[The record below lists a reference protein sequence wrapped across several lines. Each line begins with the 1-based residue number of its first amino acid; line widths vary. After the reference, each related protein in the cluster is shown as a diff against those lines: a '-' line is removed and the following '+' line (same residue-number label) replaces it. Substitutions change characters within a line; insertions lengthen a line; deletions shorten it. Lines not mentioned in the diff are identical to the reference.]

1 MINEGDFTLEKNRII
16 IFAVIISMLF
26 CNLAVYAEK
35 ENINND
41 TIQECDDY
49 YYAVKSDGTL
59 YKTKHYDSEKTY
71 ENGDSPD
78 NFIAASDMVPE
89 RITDGAVSV
98 AGNYTLKEDNSVWE
112 ISDTNNT
119 LTKVMDNVREISS
132 SGGHTLFVKNDNTLW
147 GLGNN
152 YHGQLAQGEMS
163 KSLEEQIAEG
173 LRHRNKTSCTP
184 EKFNEPV
191 KIMDNVKSAVANGAL
206 TIVLKNDGT
215 VWTFGYDYAGQLG
228 IGVRYVV
235 NNTPTQ
241 ILSDIK
247 RIFASGEAC
256 FALDNDNTLWRWGSN
271 YTGYAGSD
279 GVLKPEKYIENASYV
294 TNMPSYNLVV
304 KIDGSLWLYGE
315 SETDGG
321 EISKKPLEIT
331 DNVVSACG
339 IYADTGEI
347 DRAIVLKDDGSLMLL
362 TMPRE
367 HFDNLDKALT
377 LKKLMYNVRLPD
389 EAPIVKSFSDISNKT
404 KEVQQS
410 INSLTKANIISGT
423 SKTEFSPD
431 KPITRAEIAA
441 LLLRMTAKNDEE
453 GNGGFSDV
461 TADDWYYDTAGA
473 SKKYNIVAGFEDNT
487 FRGDET
493 ISKVQLI
500 SLAARTLRNEGRVAD
515 AVDVTDINAPEWAV
529 NDLSLAIEKGLISE
543 QDITVMDGDITRAD
557 AAVVLYKLYEK
568 I

>member
-1 MINEGDFTLEKNRII
+1 MINEGDFTLKKNRII

-35 ENINND
+35 ENINNT
-41 TIQECDDY
+41 TIQAWDDY
-49 YYAVKSDGTL
+49 YYAVKSDGAL
-59 YKTKHYDSEKTY
+59 YKTKHYDTEKAY

-78 NFIAASDMVPE
+78 NFIAANDMVSE

-98 AGNYTLKEDNSVWE
+98 AGNYALKEDNSVWE
-112 ISDTNNT
+112 INDMNNT

-152 YHGQLAQGEMS
+152 YHGQLAQGEMN

-173 LRHRNKTSCTP
+173 LRHMNKTSCTP
-184 EKFNEPV
+184 EKFDEPV
-191 KIMDNVKSAVANGAL
+191 KIMDDVKSAVANGAL

-215 VWTFGYDYAGQLG
+215 VWTFGYDYVGQLG

-235 NNTPTQ
+235 NNTPTW

-256 FALDNDNTLWRWGSN
+256 FALDYDNTLWRWGSN
-271 YTGYAGSD
+271 YTGYAGSK
-279 GVLKPEKYIENASYV
+279 GILKPEKYIENALYV

-304 KIDGSLWLYGE
+304 KTDGSLWLYGE
-315 SETDGG
+315 SEMDGG
-321 EISKKPLEIT
+321 EISKKPLKIA
-331 DNVVSACG
+331 DNVVSVTG
-339 IYADTGEI
+339 LYADTGEI
-347 DRAIVLKDDGSLMLL
+347 DRAVVLKDNGSLMLL
-362 TMPRE
+362 TLPWE
-367 HFDNLDKALT
+367 HFDNLDEVLT
-377 LKKLMYNVRLPD
+377 LEKLMYNVRLPD
-389 EAPIVKSFSDISNKT
+389 EAPIVKSFSDISDKT
-404 KEVQQS
+404 EEIQKS
-410 INSLTKANIISGT
+410 IKSLTKADIISGT
-423 SKTEFSPD
+423 SETEFSPD

-441 LLLRMTAKNDEE
+441 LLLRMTAKNDED
-453 GNGGFSDV
+453 GNGGFTDV
-461 TADDWYYDTAGA
+461 TSDDWYYNTAGA
-473 SKKYNIVAGFEDNT
+473 SKKYNIIAGFEDNT

-500 SLAARTLRNEGRVAD
+500 SLAARTLKNEGHVTEAI
-515 AVDVTDINAPEWAV
+515 DVTDINAPEWAV
-529 NDLSLAIEKGLISE
+529 NDLSLALQEGLISE
-543 QDITVMDGDITRAD
+543 NDLKDMDDSMTRAD
-557 AAVVLYKLYEK
+557 AAVILYKLYEK